1 MVWLNDSTAL
11 SLELIFP
18 EWRKTESSRALQKL
32 YIVIQGGL
40 TENYVDV
47 NRKGGRVCVCVCKMN
62 KDGTSALCCGQ
73 IAALCMLRHAF
84 FSGAS

>member
-32 YIVIQGGL
+32 HIVIQGGL
-40 TENYVDV
+40 MENYVDV
-47 NRKGGRVCVCVCKMN
+47 NKKDHHVCVCV
-62 KDGTSALCCGQ
+62 
-73 IAALCMLRHAF
+73 
-84 FSGAS
+84 